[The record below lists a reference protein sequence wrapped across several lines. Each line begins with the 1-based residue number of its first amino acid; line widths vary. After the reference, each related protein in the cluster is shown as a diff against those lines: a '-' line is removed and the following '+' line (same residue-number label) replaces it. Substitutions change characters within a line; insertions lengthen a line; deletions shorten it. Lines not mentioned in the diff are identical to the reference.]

1 MRFIPESFFDG
12 MEYLGEFESV
22 RQIYYIYR
30 KNDDYLLV
38 TLSRNRL
45 DSFNVNFIPK
55 KCVEY
60 VTSNFS
66 REIVDRK
73 DIEKRKTSIFGNS
86 REKAFKILNTLYVLC
101 VLGRAKRIN
110 ESEHGTMK
118 FRVAEKEPRLG
129 RCISKR
135 NR

>member
-1 MRFIPESFFDG
+1 MRFIPESFFDDV
-12 MEYLGEFESV
+12 EYLGEFESV

-38 TLSRNRL
+38 TLNRNRL
-45 DSFNVNFIPK
+45 DSFNANFIPK

-66 REIVDRK
+66 RRIVDRK
-73 DIEKRKTSIFGNS
+73 DIEKMKTSIFGNS
-86 REKAFKILNTLYVLC
+86 REKAFKILNTLYILC
-101 VLGRAKRIN
+101 VLGLANRVD

-118 FRVAEKEPRLG
+118 FRVREKA
-129 RCISKR
+129 
-135 NR
+135 